1 MGRSLHVRVYL
12 LDMKYENETQWFAM
26 RRDRQYLPHQLT
38 GDRETISL
46 QLENLLMSR
55 HLLGHVEA
63 MTDQLDVYI
72 KGRKVAIYMP

>member
-1 MGRSLHVRVYL
+1 
-12 LDMKYENETQWFAM
+12 MKNETQWTAM
-26 RRDRQYLPHQLT
+26 KRDRKYLPNELK
-38 GDRETISL
+38 GDRETVSL
-46 QLENLLMSR
+46 QLENLLVNR